1 MNFQDLLKKQ
11 NQNQLVLGVVL
22 FIYILFD
29 VPVPE
34 VVTPFINSLLGQVV
48 LVLVAIML
56 LIYFNPILGVLGLFV
71 AFLMIRKTSSTLIS
85 QTPVSTVTQDQK
97 NSDMRKMNA
106 ERNKNKES
114 LEESV
119 INNMKP
125 LVSNNNFS
133 NASYKPVLDD
143 NMGGSNL

>member
-11 NQNQLVLGVVL
+11 NQNQLVLGIVL

-71 AFLMIRKTSSTLIS
+71 AFLMIRKTSSSLIP

>member
-1 MNFQDLLKKQ
+1 
-11 NQNQLVLGVVL
+11 
-22 FIYILFD
+22 
-29 VPVPE
+29 
-34 VVTPFINSLLGQVV
+34 
-48 LVLVAIML
+48 
-56 LIYFNPILGVLGLFV
+56 
-71 AFLMIRKTSSTLIS
+71 
-85 QTPVSTVTQDQK
+85 
-97 NSDMRKMNA
+97 MRKMNA